1 MKHHACR
8 CDGMEGKREGGS
20 KDISYGDAPK
30 TNNHDYLMDDNLP
43 RLTLLLMV
51 SILLA
56 SVTSVFTTTS
66 ASISS
71 SQAYTLFQVKT
82 IHPCTQGIQH

>member
-1 MKHHACR
+1 
-8 CDGMEGKREGGS
+8 MEGKREGGS
-20 KDISYGDAPK
+20 KDISYGYAPK
-30 TNNHDYLMDDNLP
+30 TNNHENVHDYLMDDNLP

-66 ASISS
+66 ASTSS
-71 SQAYTLFQVKT
+71 SQAYTLFQVKA